1 MEESLVTTQDRAE
14 DILKYVQKG
23 RGLLW
28 DKISDFKDEICEMGQ
43 ASQHELGKAQEK
55 EMQLNYPLEHNLEG
69 GLYTREVFMPKGHVL
84 VSFIH
89 KQKHPSFL
97 LQGKVSYLT
106 DEGEI
111 KTINAP
117 QKIFTQIGAQRI
129 FYVHKDSRWVCVYKT
144 DAKTV
149 EEAERE
155 IYTNDYK
162 TLPVKIIKKV
172 KQLCQD

>member
-1 MEESLVTTQDRAE
+1 MEESLVAIQDKPE

-28 DKISDFKDEICEMGQ
+28 DKISDFQNQISEMDGGAKHQLGQ
-43 ASQHELGKAQEK
+43 VQEK
-55 EMQLNYPLEHNLEG
+55 DMQLHYPLEHNLEG
-69 GLYTREVFMPKGHVL
+69 GLYTREVFMPQGHVL

-97 LQGKVSYLT
+97 LQGKVSYLNDT
-106 DEGEI
+106 GEI
-111 KTINAP
+111 KTISAP
-117 QKIFTQIGAQRI
+117 KKIFTQIGAQRI
-129 FYVHKDSRWVCVYKT
+129 FYVHEDTRWVCVYKT

-155 IYTNDYK
+155 VYTDDYK
-162 TLPVKIIKKV
+162 TLPENIINKV
-172 KQLCQD
+172 KKLWQE